1 MESCPSWP
9 KEHDWKSCVFI
20 LLKIVR
26 PTTYILCFKK
36 EKNTI
41 CSGFGFFV
49 KNLKKSDLLI
59 NLVSCFFSLLT
70 TNRVILSEKEV

>member
-1 MESCPSWP
+1 MAQRMSEKDCNLTLNSS
-9 KEHDWKSCVFI
+9 
-20 LLKIVR
+20 LTL
-26 PTTYILCFKK
+26 K
-36 EKNTI
+36 EKNI
-41 CSGFGFFV
+41 IYSGFRFFV